1 MTDISL
7 FTAIGAVIT
16 LAAVFGYLN
25 HRFLRLPPTI
35 GVVVIALVAS
45 LGTIGIDAVVPSL
58 GIGGAVRTA
67 ILGIDFHEVLMKG
80 MLSFL
85 LFAGALHVN
94 LGDLLSRKWAI
105 GSMATVGVVL
115 STFLVGLAIYGVT
128 QALGLPLA
136 LIYCLV
142 FGALIAPTDPV
153 AVLGILKTVKVPASL
168 QAKIAG
174 ESLFNDGVGIVVFI
188 IMTAIAVGSAHGGS
202 ITALDVV
209 ILFVRETL
217 GGAALGLATGFLA
230 YYAMKSIDDHNV
242 EVMITLALV
251 MATYGIASALHLSGP
266 IAVVLAGILI
276 GNRGSRFAMSE
287 TTREHVHT
295 FWSLLDEMMNAAL
308 FLLIGFEVV
317 ALSLTGEVG
326 ILMALAIPIVLA
338 ARFVS
343 VGTPLTLLGLRREYT
358 KGALPVLTWGGLRG
372 GISVALALSLPAGP
386 ERDIILA
393 VTYAVVIFSIV
404 VQGLTVRAL
413 VERVAPPGRDQG
425 GRQAILRAVSRH
437 ATIQRSVVSLG
448 VALG

>member
-1 MTDISL
+1 MRRDRDPRRHHPRFQKIS
-7 FTAIGAVIT
+7 
-16 LAAVFGYLN
+16 
-25 HRFLRLPPTI
+25 PTI

-58 GIGGAVRTA
+58 GIGGAVRTV
-67 ILGIDFHEVLMKG
+67 IFGIDFHEVLMKG

-115 STFLVGLAIYGVT
+115 STFIVGFAIYGIT
-128 QALGLPLA
+128 QALGLPLP

-188 IMTAIAVGSAHGGS
+188 IMTAIAVGGAHGGS
-202 ITALDVV
+202 IGALDVAV
-209 ILFVRETL
+209 LFVQETL

-266 IAVVLAGILI
+266 IAVVLAGLLI

-295 FWSLLDEMMNAAL
+295 FWSVLDEMMNAAL

-317 ALSLTGEVG
+317 ALSINGEVG

-343 VGTPLTLLGLRREYT
+343 VGTPLALLGLRREYT
-358 KGALPVLTWGGLRG
+358 KGAIPVLTWGGLRG

-413 VERVAPPGRDQG
+413 VERV
-425 GRQAILRAVSRH
+425 VSPDGTKTDGKRH
-437 ATIQRSVVSLG
+437 
-448 VALG
+448 

>member
-105 GSMATVGVVL
+105 GSIATVGVVL
-115 STFLVGLAIYGVT
+115 STFLVGFAVYGVT

-142 FGALIAPTDPV
+142 FGALIAPTDPI

-295 FWSLLDEMMNAAL
+295 FWSVLDEMMNAAL

-386 ERDIILA
+386 EREIILA

-413 VERVAPPGRDQG
+413 VERV
-425 GRQAILRAVSRH
+425 VSPDKTKANDKQH
-437 ATIQRSVVSLG
+437 
-448 VALG
+448 

>member
-115 STFLVGLAIYGVT
+115 STFLVGLAVYGVT

-142 FGALIAPTDPV
+142 FGALIAPTDPI

-188 IMTAIAVGSAHGGS
+188 IVTAIAVGSAHGGS

-295 FWSLLDEMMNAAL
+295 FWSVLDEMMNAAL

-386 ERDIILA
+386 EREIILA

-404 VQGLTVRAL
+404 VQGLSVRAL
-413 VERVAPPGRDQG
+413 VERV
-425 GRQAILRAVSRH
+425 VSPDVTKANDKRH
-437 ATIQRSVVSLG
+437 
-448 VALG
+448 

>member
-35 GVVVIALVAS
+35 GLVVIALVAS

-58 GIGGAVRTA
+58 GIGDAVRAA

-115 STFLVGLAIYGVT
+115 STFMVGFAVYGIA
-128 QALGLPLA
+128 QALALPLS

-153 AVLGILKTVKVPASL
+153 AVLGVLKTVKVPASL

-174 ESLFNDGVGIVVFI
+174 ESLFNDGVGVVVFI
-188 IMTAIAVGSAHGGS
+188 IMAAIAVDTGHGGS
-202 ITALDVV
+202 IGAFDVV
-209 ILFVRETL
+209 ILFVQETL

-230 YYAMKSIDDHNV
+230 YYAMKSIDDHNL

-276 GNRGSRFAMSE
+276 GNRGSRLAMSK
-287 TTREHVHT
+287 TTREHLHI
-295 FWSLLDEMMNAAL
+295 FWSVLDEIMNAAL

-317 ALSLTGEVG
+317 ALSFTGEVG
-326 ILMALAIPIVLA
+326 ILMVLAIPIVLA
-338 ARFVS
+338 ARFIS
-343 VGTPLTLLGLRREYT
+343 VGTALTLLGLRREYT
-358 KGALPVLTWGGLRG
+358 KGAIPVLTWGGLRG
-372 GISVALALSLPAGP
+372 GISVALALSLPAGT

-413 VERVAPPGRDQG
+413 VERVVPPD
-425 GRQAILRAVSRH
+425 
-437 ATIQRSVVSLG
+437 ATKADDKQHPDY
-448 VALG
+448 A